1 MPVWKEDHLAPGQLC
16 NDPVALENYR
26 EKIFSWGQRI
36 NIKGAIYQ
44 DLPPK
49 GDKMTATEIR
59 AQVDNNWAMRICM
72 TYAQLVMD
80 RYYVPK
86 SKKTSQ
92 WLEIDK
98 RLGILRAASIEFQKH
113 HAQLVLDK
121 DNKLFAHLKKFSYIP
136 KDDFTVPSLEDV
148 CASMACDEMADN

>member
-1 MPVWKEDHLAPGQLC
+1 
-16 NDPVALENYR
+16 
-26 EKIFSWGQRI
+26 
-36 NIKGAIYQ
+36 
-44 DLPPK
+44 
-49 GDKMTATEIR
+49 
-59 AQVDNNWAMRICM
+59 MRIRM
-72 TYAQLVMD
+72 TYAQLVMVH
-80 RYYVPK
+80 YYVPK

-121 DNKLFAHLKKFSYIP
+121 DNKLFAHLKKLSYIP
-136 KDDFTVPSLEDV
+136 KDNFTVPSLEDV